1 MALDYLPILV
11 LIIFAFL
18 FAVFILVLTWV
29 LGPKSPNK
37 AKDEPIESGMVQ
49 FTNPHQRF
57 SVQYYMVAM
66 LFILFDVEVLF
77 LYPWAVSM
85 GKLKLF
91 GLAEMAVFLL
101 ILLVGY
107 VFVWKKGAFEWD

>member
-1 MALDYLPILV
+1 MQSIYLPILV
-11 LIIFAFL
+11 LIIFAFF
-18 FAVFILVLTWV
+18 FALFILALTWV

-49 FTNPHQRF
+49 LTSPRQRF

-66 LFILFDVEVLF
+66 MFLLFDVEVLF
-77 LYPWAVSM
+77 LYPWAVMM

-91 GLAEMAVFLL
+91 GLAEMAIFLL
-101 ILLVGY
+101 ILLIGY
-107 VFVWKKGAFEWD
+107 FFVWKKGAFEWN